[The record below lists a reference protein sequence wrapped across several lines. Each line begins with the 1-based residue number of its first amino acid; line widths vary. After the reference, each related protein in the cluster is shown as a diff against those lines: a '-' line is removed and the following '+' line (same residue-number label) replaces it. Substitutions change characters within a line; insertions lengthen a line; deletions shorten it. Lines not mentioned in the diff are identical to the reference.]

1 MDDDGVERLTQK
13 RQVIDIAMAYAAM
26 FEAGAVEPRA
36 RQRQHVARQIKPDA
50 ALNLGREQFEHSSGA
65 GAEIQQRADRL
76 VGERGVNLLFDGSVC
91 DVQVADAVPLGGV
104 TAKII
109 LRRRGARAAHRGK
122 PFAVARDDRVA
133 RVKVRDQAVGNI
145 RGAAVLA
152 EPKECPRAFAEALD
166 QAGFGE
172 ETQMPRKPRL
182 GLPKDFGE
190 VGDGQFGFREQR
202 QNTQPRGFTGGFER
216 ARQSL
221 K

>member
-1 MDDDGVERLTQK
+1 
-13 RQVIDIAMAYAAM
+13 
-26 FEAGAVEPRA
+26 
-36 RQRQHVARQIKPDA
+36 
-50 ALNLGREQFEHSSGA
+50 
-65 GAEIQQRADRL
+65 
-76 VGERGVNLLFDGSVC
+76 
-91 DVQVADAVPLGGV
+91 V
-104 TAKII
+104 TTKII
-109 LRRRGARAAHRGK
+109 LRRGGARAAHRRK

-133 RVKVRDQAVGNI
+133 GVEVRDQAVGKI
-145 RGAAVLA
+145 RGASVLA

-190 VGDGQFGFREQR
+190 VGDGQFSLREQR